1 MSRARYVRWALALA
15 GVAALIAGGAASVS
29 AHATKTITMAFVYDG
44 PKNDGG
50 WTQGHDT
57 GRKVMEKALKGQ
69 VKTTYIES
77 VPYGKQMQDVWNQL
91 VARHVNAI
99 VDDTAAGPPFVAF
112 CKAHP
117 DIACATAYPPTTPT
131 TPKNLTNFYVD
142 HWDGSYLAGVAA
154 GMLTKKGVTGY
165 VAPFKVPT
173 VNANLNAF
181 MLGCQS
187 VRKDCTVKTVLVN
200 SWYAPPKEHD
210 AAQTLLNAGV
220 DIMNGLTDDTAFNT
234 LASKHGIFNI
244 GSYQDAMPSAGA
256 YWLTG
261 VVWDWRKF
269 YTDYATGL
277 LNGTWKARTVVEGLG
292 VGSGITP
299 WGPKVPANV
308 KAAVGKVQAKMKAG
322 WTPFRGPI
330 SDSSGKLRVKAGQK
344 LSQTFLLNGWT
355 WLVKGV
361 VSS

>member
-1 MSRARYVRWALALA
+1 MRRARYVRWALALA
-15 GVAALIAGGAASVS
+15 ALGALIVAGTAGVGS
-29 AHATKTITMAFVYDG
+29 AKPNKTITMAFVYDG

-57 GRKVMEKALKGQ
+57 GRQVMEKALKGQ

-77 VPYGKQMQDVWNQL
+77 VPYGKQMQDVWQQL
-91 VARHVNAI
+91 IARKVNAI
-99 VDDTAAGPPFVAF
+99 VDDTAAGPPFLAF
-112 CKAHP
+112 CKKHP
-117 DIACATAYPPTTPT
+117 EIACATSYPPLPNQ
-131 TPKNLTNFYVD
+131 PSNMTNFYVD

-154 GMLTKKGVTGY
+154 GMLTKKGVLGY

-181 MLGCQS
+181 VLGCQS

-200 SWYAPPKEHD
+200 SWYNPPKEHD

-244 GSYQDAMPSAGA
+244 GSYQDAKPSAGA
-256 YWLTG
+256 WWLTG

-277 LNGTWKARTVVEGLG
+277 LNGTWKARTVVEPLG
-292 VGSGITP
+292 IGSGITP
-299 WGPKVPANV
+299 WGPHVPANV
-308 KAAVGKVQAKMKAG
+308 KAAVAKVQAKMKAG
-322 WTPFRGPI
+322 YTPFKGPI
-330 SDSSGKLRVKAGQK
+330 YDQAGKLRVKAGQT
-344 LSQTFLLNGWT
+344 LPPSFLLNSWT
-355 WLVKGV
+355 WLVKGIT
-361 VSS
+361 SS